1 MGIALFRSVE
11 TGMVPPRKTTRR
23 KIDPKVL
30 ERLSKLETLY
40 KTTALLNTTLETDRL
55 LQLVLRAA
63 VKSLRASSGSLLLL
77 DPEEEVLH
85 FKVATGLKK
94 AEYQRRTISLGEG
107 VTGWVALHGKPLRIP
122 HVLSDPQYLQIRP
135 SVQSEM
141 AAPLIIEDKVIGV
154 ICVDNQHP
162 DAFCLDDQELLVAVA
177 AQAAKVIQNAR
188 LYEELKK
195 RAEELET
202 LFAVGQTIVSSLD
215 LKEVLERIAREAVR
229 LTRTRLCSLM
239 LLDETGQELVIRA
252 EHGSSKQY
260 IRKPNLKVSDS
271 LLGQVVLRRT
281 HLFVMDVKREP
292 RYKFS
297 DLAAREGLCSLL
309 SVPLIYEGNP
319 IGVLNVYTGKP
330 HVFPQEEVNIL
341 TALASLSAI
350 AIEKARLYERVM
362 LAEDYVRKNEKFSLL
377 GGLSAEVAH
386 EIRNPMNVINMLIH
400 SMDRDMDPGDPKR
413 RDVEIIRRK
422 VAQAN
427 QMVTQ
432 LLDITKSRDP
442 TMEEVPINQLLDEL
456 LLLMR
461 HRFSLKNIRVLC
473 RFSDGLPTLK
483 SDRLRLE
490 QAFLNLI
497 FNATEAMPEGGQ
509 LTVTTQLM
517 EAKNPGESPR
527 LAVSIRDN
535 GIGITQEQQ
544 KRLFE
549 PFFTLRPMGVG
560 LGLSVVHRVVKD
572 HHGSIRVKS
581 RPGKGS
587 MFLLE
592 FPLHEEVPDHGE
604 DSRRR

>member
-1 MGIALFRSVE
+1 MAGLN
-11 TGMVPPRKTTRR
+11 TTRHR
-23 KIDPKVL
+23 TAGPKFL

-40 KTTALLNTTLETDRL
+40 KTAALLNTTLETDRL

-63 VKSLRASSGSLLLL
+63 VRSLKASSGSLLLL
-77 DPEEEVLH
+77 DPEERVLR
-85 FKVATGLKK
+85 FNVATGLKRS
-94 AEYQRRTISLGEG
+94 EYAKRKIPLGEG
-107 VTGWVALHGKPLRIP
+107 VTGWVALHGKPLRVP

-141 AAPLIIEDKVIGV
+141 AAPLIIEDQVIGV
-154 ICVDNQHP
+154 LCVDNLQP
-162 DAFCLDDQELLVAVA
+162 DAFSLEDQELLVAVA

-195 RAEELET
+195 RARELET
-202 LFAVGQTIVSSLD
+202 LFSVGRTIVSSLD
-215 LKEVLERIAREAVR
+215 LKEVLKRITREAMR
-229 LTRTRLCSLM
+229 LTGTRLCSLM
-239 LLDETGQELVIRA
+239 LLDETGQELILRA
-252 EHGSSKQY
+252 EHGSSRQY
-260 IRKPNLKVSDS
+260 IRKPNLRVSDS
-271 LLGQVVLRRT
+271 LLGQVVLDRSPLYVR
-281 HLFVMDVKREP
+281 DVRQEP
-292 RYKFS
+292 RYRFS

-330 HVFPQEEVNIL
+330 HAFSREEINIL
-341 TALASLSAI
+341 AALASLSAI

-362 LAEDYVRKNEKFSLL
+362 RVEDYVRKNEKLSLL

-400 SMDRDMDPGDPKR
+400 SMEQDMEAGDPKR

-422 VAQAN
+422 VAQAD

-432 LLDITKSRDP
+432 LLDITRSRDP
-442 TMEEVPINQLLDEL
+442 VIEPVDINRLLEEL

-461 HRFSLKNIRVLC
+461 HRFSLKNIRVLS
-473 RFSDGLPTLK
+473 RLSQGLPALQG
-483 SDRLRLE
+483 DRLRLE

-497 FNATEAMPEGGQ
+497 FNATEAMPEGGRLTIATQ
-509 LTVTTQLM
+509 LSEARNPDQGPRLTV
-517 EAKNPGESPR
+517 S
-527 LAVSIRDN
+527 VRDS

-560 LGLSVVHRVVKD
+560 LGLSVVQRVVKD
-572 HHGSIRVKS
+572 HQGSIRVKS

-587 MFLLE
+587 LFLVE
-592 FPLHEEVPDHGE
+592 FPLGKEVRNHGE
-604 DSRRR
+604 DSRRG

>member
-1 MGIALFRSVE
+1 MTS
-11 TGMVPPRKTTRR
+11 RR
-23 KIDPKVL
+23 KADPKL
-30 ERLSKLETLY
+30 LQRLSKLQTLY
-40 KTTALLNTTLETDRL
+40 KTTALLNTTLKTDRL

-63 VKSLRASSGSLLLL
+63 VQSLKASSGSLLLL
-77 DPEEEVLH
+77 DPEEQTLR

-94 AEYQRRTISLGEG
+94 SEYETRKIPLGQG
-107 VTGWVALHGKPLRIP
+107 VTGWVALHGKPLCVP
-122 HVLSDPQYLQIRP
+122 HVHSDPQYLQIRT

-154 ICVDNQHP
+154 ICVDNLHP
-162 DAFCLDDQELLVAVA
+162 DAFCRDDQELLVAVA

-215 LKEVLERIAREAVR
+215 LKEVLKRITREAVR

-239 LLDETGQELVIRA
+239 LLDETEQELAIRA

-271 LLGQVVLRRT
+271 LLGQVVLLRSPLYVR
-281 HLFVMDVKREP
+281 DVKREP

-330 HVFPQEEVNIL
+330 HAFPQEEVNIL

-362 LAEDYVRKNEKFSLL
+362 LVEDYVRKNEKLSLL

-400 SMDRDMDPGDPKR
+400 SMERDMDPNDPKR

-432 LLDITKSRDP
+432 LLDITRSRDP
-442 TMEEVPINQLLDEL
+442 LIEPVNINQLMEEL

-461 HRFSLKNIRVLC
+461 HRFSLKNIRVLT
-473 RFSDGLPTLK
+473 RFSEELPALPG
-483 SDRLRLE
+483 DRLRLE

-509 LTVTTQLM
+509 LTVTTQINRS
-517 EAKNPGESPR
+517 KNPDQSPR
-527 LAVSIRDN
+527 LAVAIRDS
-535 GIGITQEQQ
+535 GIGISQEQQ

-560 LGLSVVHRVVKD
+560 LGLSVVQRVVKD
-572 HHGSIRVKS
+572 HQGSVRVKS

-587 MFLLE
+587 LFLLE
-592 FPLHEEVPDHGE
+592 FPLHEEWSDHGE
-604 DSRRR
+604 DSRRG

>member
-1 MGIALFRSVE
+1 
-11 TGMVPPRKTTRR
+11 MVPPKKTDRR
-23 KIDPKVL
+23 KADPKVR
-30 ERLSKLETLY
+30 ERLAKLETLY
-40 KTTALLNTTLETDRL
+40 RTTALLTTTLDTDRL

-77 DPEEEVLH
+77 DPEEKVLR
-85 FKVATGLKK
+85 FKVATGLRKSQ
-94 AEYQRRTISLGEG
+94 YQRRRIALGEG

-122 HVLSDPQYLQIRP
+122 HVQSDPQYLQIRP

-141 AAPLIIEDKVIGV
+141 AAPLIIENQIIGV
-154 ICVDNQHP
+154 ICVDNRRP
-162 DAFCLDDQELLVAVA
+162 DAFCQDDQELLTAVA

-188 LYEELKK
+188 LYEELRK

-202 LFAVGQTIVSSLD
+202 LFAVGQTIVSSLEVE
-215 LKEVLERIAREAVR
+215 EVLKRIAREAVR

-239 LLDETGQELVIRA
+239 LLDDDGQELVIRA

-260 IRKPNLKVSDS
+260 IRKPNLKVADS
-271 LLGQVVLRRT
+271 LLGQVVLRRS

-330 HVFPQEEVNIL
+330 HVFAQEEVNIL

-350 AIEKARLYERVM
+350 ALEKARLYERVM
-362 LAEDYVRKNEKFSLL
+362 QAEDYVRKNEKFSLL

-400 SMDRDMDPGDPKR
+400 SMERDMEPGDPKR

-432 LLDITKSRDP
+432 LLDITKSRELTLED
-442 TMEEVPINQLLDEL
+442 VHVNQLLEEL

-461 HRFSLKNIRVLC
+461 HRLSLKNIRVTC
-473 RFSDGLPTLK
+473 RFAEHLPPLR

-490 QAFLNLI
+490 QAFINLI

-509 LTVTTQLM
+509 LTLGTQYL
-517 EAKNPGESPR
+517 EAKAPGTSPR

-535 GIGITQEQQ
+535 GIGISQEQQ

-560 LGLSVVHRVVKD
+560 LGLSVVQRVVKD
-572 HHGSIRVKS
+572 HHGTIRVKS

-592 FPLHEEVPDHGE
+592 FPLHEEMTDHGE
-604 DSRRR
+604 DSRRG